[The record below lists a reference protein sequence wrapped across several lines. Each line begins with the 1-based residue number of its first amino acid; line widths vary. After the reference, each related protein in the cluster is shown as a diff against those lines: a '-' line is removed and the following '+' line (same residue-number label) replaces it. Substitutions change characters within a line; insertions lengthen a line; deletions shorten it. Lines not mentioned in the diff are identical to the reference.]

1 MFINNSAITYKRVHK
16 KTKLISLPTNRV
28 KHKRSHTHL
37 YCITIAVLVS
47 ANLYLQT
54 SISDINKEI
63 SKANLAIKSL
73 KSTETMY
80 NIKLENLYSYK
91 VLWDKAEK
99 LGMKPRSESQVHYID
114 TSTDDY
120 AEIISEKKVELDKNN

>member
-1 MFINNSAITYKRVHK
+1 MFINNSAITYKRTHK
-16 KTKLISLPTNRV
+16 KTKLINFPANRV
-28 KHKRSHTHL
+28 KHKQSHTHL
-37 YCITIAVLVS
+37 YCITIAVLIL

-54 SISDINKEI
+54 SISDINREI
-63 SKANLAIKSL
+63 SKADLTIKSL

-99 LGMKPRSESQVHYID
+99 LGMKPKSESQVHYID

-120 AEIISEKKVELDKNN
+120 AEIIAETKDKLDKNN